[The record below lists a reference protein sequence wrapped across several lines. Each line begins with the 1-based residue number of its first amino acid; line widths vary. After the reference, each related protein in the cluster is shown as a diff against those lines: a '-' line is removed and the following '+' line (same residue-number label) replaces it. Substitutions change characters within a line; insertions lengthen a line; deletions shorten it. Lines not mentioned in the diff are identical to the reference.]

1 MKLTTVAL
9 TAVLAVGTAQAIE
22 PASWQDK
29 GIQVADAEPVK
40 KGKLMLAKKKDHT
53 KDEAKKPAKKSKDKK

>member
-1 MKLTTVAL
+1 MKLITVAI
-9 TAVLAVGTAQAIE
+9 TAVLAVGTAQAFE
-22 PASWQDK
+22 PAKWQEN
-29 GIQVADAEPVK
+29 GMQVADATPVK